1 MGGLGYPEILFWFV
15 AAFYCVIPLST
26 IVLAVL
32 WLRQKKRADVLEAA
46 LRQAGWNVHPPSSWA
61 AGTPTVTPPGTDDPP
76 RR

>member
-26 IVLAVL
+26 VVMAEL
-32 WLRQKKRADVLEAA
+32 WLREKKRADVLEAA
-46 LRQAGWNVHPPSSWA
+46 LRQAGLNVLPLSSWR
-61 AGTPTVTPPGTDDPP
+61 AGTPTVTPPDMDDPP